1 MLERF
6 KKYVKFETRSD
17 ESSKTIP
24 STPTQYEFAKL
35 LVEDLKE
42 IGLENVYINEFCF
55 VNGTLP
61 SNIDK
66 KVPTIGFISHMDTA
80 DFEARNVNPQIIE
93 KYDGK
98 DIVLW
103 KQ

>member
-17 ESSKTIP
+17 ESSKIIP

-42 IGLENVYINEFCF
+42 IGLEKIYINDFCF
-55 VNGTLP
+55 VNGVLP
-61 SNIDK
+61 SNIK
-66 KVPTIGFISHMDTA
+66 
-80 DFEARNVNPQIIE
+80 
-93 KYDGK
+93 
-98 DIVLW
+98 
-103 KQ
+103 